1 MQDARAR
8 VNLPC
13 FSDEWP
19 AHAGKPLHI
28 ESRLRKTLQSLNRHA
43 NFALH
48 HAIGS
53 LVSYRNPWR
62 KSLREFAMD
71 HSYDG
76 IDGAF
81 QMTPAT
87 RPVQHAQT
95 VIRTFRLKVKA
106 ESYAWLAAAAAEVN
120 QVWNWANATSY
131 KAAYPFSGSGRWL
144 SGYDLD
150 RLCVGASGCFSH
162 IGSDTI
168 QRVNA
173 VFAARRQQFKKAK
186 LRWRVSHGAQRSLGW
201 IPFKAGQ
208 LKRKGKSLRFSGK
221 AFRVFEREAL
231 EEVAWKSGCFAQD
244 ALGDWWL
251 CLAVERTVVQTVP
264 ASCESVGL
272 DLGLK
277 DTVATSDGDKLE
289 TGHFYRRIEQEIA
302 LARRRGHQR
311 QAKRLQR
318 TAMRRR
324 QDALHKYSR
333 KIVDRYRIIL
343 IGDVNSPEPVKTRK
357 SKFALG
363 AGWGMLKTQL
373 QYKGQ
378 QAGRSVRIVQQ
389 SDTARICSSCRA
401 FTGPADLRM
410 LAVRIW
416 VCSKCGDIHDR
427 DVNAAKNILSAG
439 RCPPSVNGNESS
451 PTAVPPSQTTV
462 NTRLRISTL
471 TVAA

>member
-1 MQDARAR
+1 MAHSCHIATLTRR
-8 VNLPC
+8 VCENLRWTMR
-13 FSDEWP
+13 S
-19 AHAGKPLHI
+19 
-28 ESRLRKTLQSLNRHA
+28 
-43 NFALH
+43 
-48 HAIGS
+48 
-53 LVSYRNPWR
+53 
-62 KSLREFAMD
+62 
-71 HSYDG
+71 
-76 IDGAF
+76 
-81 QMTPAT
+81 T
-87 RPVQHAQT
+87 RQHAQGLRDETAPAAGHDSQFSCVASGKQT
-95 VIRTFRLKVKA
+95 VIRTCRLKVKT
-106 ESYAWLAAAAAEVN
+106 ESHAWLDAAAVEVN

-173 VFAARRQQFKKAK
+173 VFAARRQQFRKAK
-186 LRWRVSHGAQRSLGW
+186 LRWRVSHGCKRSLGW

-221 AFRVFEREAL
+221 AFRVFERDSL
-231 EEVAWKSGCFAQD
+231 EQVTWKSGCFAQD

-251 CLAVERTVVQTVP
+251 CLAVERSLVQTVP
-264 ASCESVGL
+264 ASRESVGL

-277 DTVATSDGDKLE
+277 DTVASSDGDKLE
-289 TGHFYRRIEQEIA
+289 AGHFYRHIEQKIA
-302 LARRRGHQR
+302 QARRRGHNR
-311 QAKRLQR
+311 QARRLQR

-333 KIVDRYRIIL
+333 KIVDRYQIIL
-343 IGDVNSPEPVKTRK
+343 IGDVNSLKPVKTRK

-378 QAGRSVRIVQQ
+378 QAGRSVRIVHE
-389 SDTARICSSCRA
+389 SDTVRICSSCKA
-401 FTGPADLRM
+401 QTGPSDLCM

-427 DVNAAKNILSAG
+427 DVNAARNILSAG

-451 PTAVPPSQTTV
+451 PIAVPPSRTTV

-471 TVAA
+471 AVGA